1 MRTKPAKSSMPASLG
16 ASLAAIGSSIC
27 CVVPLVLVLLGISGA
42 WIGNLTAL
50 DTWRPW
56 FTGATLLLL
65 GLAFWSL
72 YGPTSQCRADGACI
86 DPRTL
91 KRRRC
96 WLWLAAFVIAMLLL
110 FPYYVV
116 WFLKEVIHAPVDFG
130 PDAQDVGGSRVRE
143 H

>member
-1 MRTKPAKSSMPASLG
+1 MRTNPAKSSMPAILG
-16 ASLAAIGSSIC
+16 ASLAAIGASIC

-72 YGPTSQCRADGACI
+72 YGSTSQCRADGACI

-91 KRRRC
+91 KRRRR
-96 WLWLAAFVIAMLLL
+96 WMWLAAFVIAIL
-110 FPYYVV
+110 FLFRYYVF
-116 WFLKEVIHAPVDFG
+116 WFFSELILAHVDFG
-130 PDAQDVGGSRVRE
+130 PDAHD
-143 H
+143 